1 MRSFGTNLRTL
12 LWALA
17 LALAVWVAAV
27 TSADPDEIHALQN
40 PVKLEVVGQDPS
52 LIINGNYPQ
61 QVEVTLRAPSSVWER
76 INADPASVRAILDLS
91 GLSSGPHTLDIQIQV
106 SERPVRLIS
115 ATPASISLTLEPIA
129 NRTLKIS
136 LNTSGQP
143 SIGYQAGEALIEP
156 SQVEISGVE
165 SLVNK
170 VDKAIVD
177 VSLDGLREN
186 VDRDLPVTLLDE
198 NGQPIT
204 GGISPLPQSVHVT
217 LPISQQGGYRDLAV
231 KVVVRGQVASG
242 YRLSNISVYPPVVTV
257 YSGDPTVVS
266 ALPGIVETQPL
277 DLQNAKDDINTR
289 LNLNLPAGVSVIGE
303 QSVLIQA
310 GISPIES
317 SLTLSNETV
326 QVIGLSSDLTAQIL
340 PPTVDVIVSGPLP
353 LLDTLTRQDVR
364 VTVDVTGLTAGTHQ
378 LTPKVEIL
386 IADVTV
392 ESILPGTIEVTLV
405 QTNSLITPTVTPTP
419 RP

>member
-257 YSGDPTVVS
+257 YSGDPTIVS

-364 VTVDVTGLTAGTHQ
+364 VTVDVTGLTVGTHQ

>member
-1 MRSFGTNLRTL
+1 MRSLGTNLRTL

-91 GLSSGPHTLDIQIQV
+91 GLSGGPHTVDIQIQV

-198 NGQPIT
+198 NGEPIT
-204 GGISPLPQSVHVT
+204 GGISPLPQNVHVT

-353 LLDTLTRQDVR
+353 LLDTLTRQDVH
-364 VTVDVTGLTAGTHQ
+364 VTVDVTGLTIGTHQ

>member
-27 TSADPDEIHALQN
+27 TSADPDEVHALPN

-52 LIINGNYPQ
+52 LIINGNFPQ

-76 INADPASVRAILDLS
+76 INADPSSVRAILDLS
-91 GLSSGPHTLDIQIQV
+91 GLSSGQHTLNIQIQV
-106 SERPVRLIS
+106 NERPVRLIS
-115 ATPASISLTLEPIA
+115 ATPTSVSLSLEPIDT
-129 NRTLKIS
+129 RTIKIS
-136 LNTSGQP
+136 LNTSGEP
-143 SIGYQAGEALIEP
+143 SIGYQTGEALIEP
-156 SQVEISGVE
+156 SQVEITGAE
-165 SLVNK
+165 SLVSK
-170 VDKAIVD
+170 IAKATVD

-186 VDRDLPVTLLDE
+186 VDRTLPVVLLDE
-198 NGQPIT
+198 SGKSIN
-204 GGISPLPQSVHVT
+204 GGISPLPPDVHVT
-217 LPISQQGGYRDLAV
+217 IPVSQQGGYRDLAV
-231 KVVVRGQVASG
+231 KVVARGQVASG

-257 YSGDPTVVS
+257 YSGDPAVVS

-326 QVIGLSSDLTAQIL
+326 QVTGLSSNLTAQVL
-340 PPTVDVIVSGPLP
+340 PATVDVIVSGPLP

-364 VTVDVTGLTAGTHQ
+364 VTVDTTGLTAGTHQ
-378 LTPKVEIL
+378 LIPKVEIL

-405 QTNSLITPTVTPTP
+405 QTNSLITPTVTPTL